1 MNKSTY
7 ILISGL
13 AFYSVRDSIK
23 ILCKNKCIV
32 SSQDEPI
39 TNFFSLILRMAIMV
53 EKVVRVVDA
62 AVEEIISKSFFAMT
76 FYLK

>member
-1 MNKSTY
+1 
-7 ILISGL
+7 
-13 AFYSVRDSIK
+13 
-23 ILCKNKCIV
+23 
-32 SSQDEPI
+32 
-39 TNFFSLILRMAIMV
+39 MV